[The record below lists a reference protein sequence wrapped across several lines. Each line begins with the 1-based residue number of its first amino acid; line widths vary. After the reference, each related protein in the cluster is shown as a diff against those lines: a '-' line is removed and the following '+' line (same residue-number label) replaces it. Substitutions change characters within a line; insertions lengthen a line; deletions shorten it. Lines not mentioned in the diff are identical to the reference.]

1 MQFALSEAVVT
12 MATVLITGANRGVGL
27 NLATHFAERGDRVIA
42 TARAPQGA
50 KALAA
55 LKERTGRVEV
65 VPLDVTDEAATRQ
78 LATSLGSTAID
89 IVLCNAGIMSSRG
102 SIEDAGHDAD
112 EWARVLA
119 TNVTGPFLAARYF
132 LPHLKRAKA
141 GKLAIISSIMGTS
154 AEASGTVLAY
164 RVSKA
169 AVANLGLNLSA
180 ALKPMGVAVGIYH
193 PGWVSTDM
201 GGKSAPVTPQESAK
215 GLVARIDHLSLA
227 STGVF
232 EDYRGTRFAF

>member
-1 MQFALSEAVVT
+1 MGT
-12 MATVLITGANRGVGL
+12 ILITGANRGVGF
-27 NLATHFAERGDRVIA
+27 NLATVYAERGDIVLA
-42 TARAPQGA
+42 TARTPDNAT
-50 KALAA
+50 ALAE
-55 LKERTGRVEV
+55 LKARTGRVEIL
-65 VPLDVTDEAATRQ
+65 PLDTSNEEATRT
-78 LATSLGSTAID
+78 LAVSLGAVAID
-89 IVLCNAGIMSSRG
+89 VVICNAGIMSSRG
-102 SIEDAGHDAD
+102 SIEDAGHDAA

-119 TNVTGPFLAARYF
+119 TNVTGPFLTSRYL

-154 AEASGTVLAY
+154 AQATGNVIAY

-201 GGKSAPVTPQESAK
+201 GGASAPVTPKQSAT
-215 GLVARIDHLSLA
+215 GLAARIDKLSL
-227 STGVF
+227 STTGVF
-232 EDYRGTRFAF
+232 EDFQGTRFQF